1 MVCASAHNKQCKHQ
15 CVVQTRKITAAQEQH
30 RAAQHV
36 ATSSDCIRVL
46 TGLSKQTFANA
57 MKACNLRELSLEA
70 AVESTASSGKL
81 QASTSLAERISSLN
95 HESNFM
101 ADSKA
106 SAAEALMEGA
116 LQQLPADEATVL
128 DHVYGLQDGQPK
140 TRPQVSAAAFHHF
153 PDYCSRMLV

>member
-1 MVCASAHNKQCKHQ
+1 M
-15 CVVQTRKITAAQEQH
+15 QTRKITAAQDH
-30 RAAQHV
+30 LALHDV

-70 AVESTASSGKL
+70 AVESTASSSKL

-95 HESNFM
+95 YESNSM

-116 LQQLPADEATVL
+116 LQQLPTDEATVL

-140 TRPQVSAAAFHHF
+140 TRPQVSAAAAAFF
-153 PDYCSRMLV
+153 QTIAAGCWFSWLVIMLQCT